1 MRRVEK
7 KTQGKCFR
15 HPLPSVLAR
24 VGFPLVPDG
33 AIDCAANKRLN
44 QPIPQATAA
53 ALIIAALTIPTATA
67 VTADYNGLNISIII
81 ISITAGAGTCAAAI
95 IACATRYNIIDRA
108 WTAERIRRGP
118 GLDSRPAQTGLD
130 QADWARRV
138 ERTLQIA
145 TEEPADRGKV
155 GGCLLG

>member
-1 MRRVEK
+1 M
-7 KTQGKCFR
+7 
-15 HPLPSVLAR
+15 
-24 VGFPLVPDG
+24 VPDG

-53 ALIIAALTIPTATA
+53 ALTIAALTMGISTAAGATA
-67 VTADYNGLNISIII
+67 DHNGLSIG
-81 ISITAGAGTCAAAI
+81 ITAGAGTWVAAI
-95 IACATRYNIIDRA
+95 TAGAIRVFHRA

-130 QADWARRV
+130 QADWAWWLQ
-138 ERTLQIA
+138 RTLQIA